1 MASSLAQTAIAFL
14 IDLAERGEIDPWD
27 VKVIDV
33 IDRFLQSLKAQAETL
48 ADQGRT
54 PYEANLSESG
64 QAFLY
69 ASMLVLL
76 KADTMV
82 RAEAEAAAE
91 ELEEAI
97 PWDDDAIGAAPLPRN
112 LERHLHRRAVA
123 VPPKRRKVTLE
134 ELIQQLE
141 TMATVMAEQV
151 PRTKAKRTR
160 PQPRRQAVR
169 AIAQLAH
176 QENLSEIA
184 AALESFLD
192 QYWDELNDPVLWMDF
207 EELIREWPNFQ
218 PARAESRPPL
228 RHRATSRHVHEKV
241 GCFWGLLFLAAQSK
255 VELAQDNFYGRSQS
269 QKSETG
275 SPQFRGSGP
284 TPLYSARLRRF
295 VQKSRTLANLYRW
308 LYLPW
313 AIVMTP

>member
-27 VKVIDV
+27 VKVIEV
-33 IDRFLQSLKAQAETL
+33 IDRFLHSLKNQADSL
-48 ADQGRT
+48 AEQGRT

-82 RAEAEAAAE
+82 RAEAEAEAE
-91 ELEEAI
+91 ALEDAI
-97 PWDDDAIGAAPLPRN
+97 PWEDETIGDMPLPRN
-112 LERHLHRRAVA
+112 LEQHLHRRAVA

-141 TMATVMAEQV
+141 TMATVMAEQI
-151 PRTKAKRTR
+151 PRSKTRRAR
-160 PQPRRQAVR
+160 PQPKRQAVR

-184 AALESFLD
+184 AALETFLD
-192 QYWDELNDPVLWMDF
+192 QYWDELDDPILWMDF
-207 EELIREWPNFQ
+207 EALLQEWPNFQ
-218 PARAESRPPL
+218 PQELKSAHHFNTEQEAL
-228 RHRATSRHVHEKV
+228 THEKV
-241 GCFWGLLFLAAQSK
+241 GIFWGLLFLAAQSK
-255 VELAQDNFYGRSQS
+255 VELAQDRFYGDLKVRNLKRAPLS
-269 QKSETG
+269 SEEAAI
-275 SPQFRGSGP
+275 PP
-284 TPLYSARLRRF
+284 F
-295 VQKSRTLANLYRW
+295 V
-308 LYLPW
+308 LPD
-313 AIVMTP
+313 